1 MKVNEIYRLFSR
13 VDSSLNKPEKK
24 PETLTTDNTAASEAQ
39 PSTQHAAAVSVD
51 ESLKAYSSEID
62 DQTRQLRVAELKKAV
77 ADKSYKPDSTEVAKA
92 VYRELFV

>member
-1 MKVNEIYRLFSR
+1 MKVNEIYRLLGR

-24 PETLTTDNTAASEAQ
+24 PETLTTDNAAASEAQ
-39 PSTQHAAAVSVD
+39 PSTQQAAAVSVD
-51 ESLKAYSSEID
+51 ENLKAYSSEID

-77 ADKSYKPDSTEVAKA
+77 ADRSYKPDTTEVAKA